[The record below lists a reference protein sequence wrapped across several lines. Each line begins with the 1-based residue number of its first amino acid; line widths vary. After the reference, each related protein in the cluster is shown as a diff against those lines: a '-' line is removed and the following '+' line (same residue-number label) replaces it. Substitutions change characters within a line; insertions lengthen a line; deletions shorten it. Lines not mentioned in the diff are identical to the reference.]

1 MADFNDIRDYVEER
15 GAYSL
20 LSRFF
25 GTGDIMGKLFWTALS
40 LVIGIFILIW
50 GCRWVFNAGADETW
64 GKLKLNDSVYIDRS
78 YFKDTTTNNN
88 SVMFRLVRPIA
99 VGDIDTMKIESW
111 KKLQMKNAL
120 DTTLKPQLIRYNQ
133 AFSIDSMY
141 KNHSAAIGT
150 YLRSDSV
157 LENVWVHKW
166 YIIKPNFKVVINV
179 TPPDEIP
186 KGYVM
191 ANNDYYVDAP
201 LTNIEQPEVF
211 RKK

>member
-25 GTGDIMGKLFWTALS
+25 GTGDVIGKLFWIALS

-50 GCRWVFNAGADETW
+50 GFDWLFNAGADETW
-64 GKLKLNDSVYIDRS
+64 GKLKLNDSVYIDQS
-78 YFKDTTTNNN
+78 YFKDTLYHN
-88 SVMFRLVRPIA
+88 SVIFRLVRPITA
-99 VGDIDTMKIESW
+99 SDVDTMKIESW

-120 DTTLKPQLIRYNQ
+120 DTTLKPELIRYNR

-157 LENVWVHKW
+157 LQDGWTHKW
-166 YIIKPNFKVVINV
+166 YIIKPNLKVVINV
-179 TPPDEIP
+179 IPPDEIP
-186 KGYVM
+186 KGYVL
-191 ANNDYYVDAP
+191 ANNDCYFGAP
-201 LTNIEQPEVF
+201 STNLEQPKVF
-211 RKK
+211 RGK